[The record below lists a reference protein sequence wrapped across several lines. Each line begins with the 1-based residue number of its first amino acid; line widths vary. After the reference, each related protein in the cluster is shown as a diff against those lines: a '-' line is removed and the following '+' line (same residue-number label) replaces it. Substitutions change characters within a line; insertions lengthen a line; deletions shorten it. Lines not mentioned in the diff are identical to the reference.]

1 MARPRVIKVNSL
13 ETPITRHCNLRCA
26 ACDHASSYLS
36 KSFLNVEK
44 FERDLRLLAK
54 AMVAEEFRVVG
65 GEPLQHPELQS
76 IIDIV
81 RASGIA
87 RRIVLITNGVLIDKA
102 PARLWQ
108 SIDKL
113 WLSIYPGVSL
123 GLGLD
128 EIEAR
133 CRDNNVVFFPKP
145 TKQFRIVLL
154 NNPIEDKTFLGQVY
168 RECKTAHVWKCY
180 TVLNGVFF
188 KCSKASIM
196 EDRLHQLGID
206 DEDAVNGVTL
216 DTEEDLIERLQ
227 VYLDSAEPISACRF
241 CLGTSGPQTPH
252 RQQNRRAL
260 DAEMREDHR
269 PLIRRLISER
279 TTPQRSSRQS

>member
-1 MARPRVIKVNSL
+1 MSRPRIKVNSL

-26 ACDHASSYLS
+26 ACDHASSYLRE
-36 KSFLNVEK
+36 SFLNVER

-54 AMVAEEFRVVG
+54 AMVAQEFRVVG
-65 GEPLQHPELQS
+65 GEPLQHPALQS

-102 PARLWQ
+102 PPRLWQ

-133 CRDNNVVFFPKP
+133 CRDNNVVFEPRP
-145 TKQFRIVLL
+145 TNQFRLVLL
-154 NNPIEDKTFLGQVY
+154 NNPIEDQALLDHIY

-196 EDRLHQLGID
+196 QDRLHQLGIE
-206 DEDAVNGVTL
+206 DEEAANGVTL
-216 DTEEDLIERLQ
+216 DAEGDLIERLQ
-227 VYLDSAEPISACRF
+227 VYLDSAEPLSACRF
-241 CLGTSGPQTPH
+241 CLGTSGPPMPH
-252 RQQNRRAL
+252 RQQNKRAL
-260 DAEMREDHR
+260 DAEMTEDHR
-269 PLIRRLISER
+269 PLIQRMIRER
-279 TTPQRSSRQS
+279 TAPHR

>member
-1 MARPRVIKVNSL
+1 MTRPRVIKVNSL

-36 KSFLNVEK
+36 KSFLNVER

-54 AMVAEEFRVVG
+54 AMVAEEFRLAG

-87 RRIVLITNGVLIDKA
+87 RRIVLITNGVLIDKV

-113 WLSIYPGVSL
+113 WLSVYPGVSL

-133 CRDNNVVFFPKP
+133 CRNNNVVFFPKRIN
-145 TKQFRIVLL
+145 QFRMVLL
-154 NNPIEDKTFLGQVY
+154 NNPIEDKTLLGQIY

-180 TVLNGVFF
+180 TVLNGTFF
-188 KCSKASIM
+188 KCSKSSVM
-196 EDRLHQLGID
+196 QDRLHQLGID
-206 DEDAVNGVTL
+206 DEDAVNGVAL

-227 VYLDSAEPISACRF
+227 LYLDSAEPLSACRF
-241 CLGTSGPQTPH
+241 CLGTSGPLTPH

-260 DAEMREDHR
+260 DAEMTEDHR
-269 PLIRRLISER
+269 PLIQRLISER
-279 TTPQRSSRQS
+279 TAPQRSSR